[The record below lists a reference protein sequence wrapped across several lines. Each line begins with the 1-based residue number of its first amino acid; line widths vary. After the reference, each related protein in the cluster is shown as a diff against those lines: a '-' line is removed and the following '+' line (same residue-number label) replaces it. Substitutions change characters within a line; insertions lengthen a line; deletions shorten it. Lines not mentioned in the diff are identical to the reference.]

1 MATSNRSFDFS
12 EDRFIYRD
20 DLEGVYDKQDR
31 SISLLDEVG
40 QQFLQAG
47 LSNSTVEESVEEL
60 SGEYS
65 VSRERVEE
73 KFREFWAAISTEE
86 SGESDHTRGGIFAP
100 PEEISL
106 DYPLSLE
113 VQLIKNCNW
122 ACDFCYVPNRDLS
135 EMKIMDLEDIK
146 AIIDEAHRNGL
157 FKLRLSGGE
166 ATLHPDFNEVIEYA
180 TQKGIETVLFTNG
193 SLLDDEQIELFAEG
207 SVETVLMSLHG
218 PERVHDDLVQ
228 KEGAFESVK
237 RSAQRLDKAGVNVV
251 LESLASAPNAET
263 LPETAQVVK
272 QWGLEEYR
280 IMPYIATDLA
290 EMDYAMS
297 FTEIHDQVT
306 TIREEHPELTVRVPC
321 APEPC
326 LVTDKEAPLDSDPG
340 LGESYNNHCGAGL
353 LWASVSHDGHV
364 RHCPHSGVYAGHI
377 DDNDDMIKSVWNE
390 TLTPK
395 IKDILGTPEDRC
407 EGCDIHDDCLGGC
420 HLYKVTEYE

>member
-1 MATSNRSFDFS
+1 MAISNASFDID
-12 EDRFIYRD
+12 EDRFIYRR
-20 DLEGVYDKQDR
+20 DLGGVYDRNDR
-31 SISLLDEVG
+31 TISLLDDVG
-40 QQFLQAG
+40 RRFMQAG
-47 LSNSTVEESVEEL
+47 LDNPTVAASVNEICD
-60 SGEYS
+60 EYS
-65 VSRERVEE
+65 APRERIEA
-73 KFREFWAAISTEE
+73 KFREFWETISQEAATET
-86 SGESDHTRGGIFAP
+86 DHARGGIFAP
-100 PEEISL
+100 PENISL

-135 EMKIMDLEDIK
+135 EMKIMEFTDIK
-146 AIIDEAHRNGL
+146 DIIDEAHQNGL

-166 ATLHPDFNEVIEYA
+166 ATLHPDFDKIIQYVSEVD
-180 TQKGIETVLFTNG
+180 IETVLFTNG
-193 SLLDDEQIELFAEG
+193 SLLDDEQIKMFAEG

-218 PERVHDDLVQ
+218 PERVHDELVQ
-228 KEGAFESVK
+228 RDGAFQKVK
-237 RSAQRLDKAGVNVV
+237 RSAQRLDERGVNVV

-263 LPETAQVVK
+263 LPETANVVSE
-272 QWGLEEYR
+272 WGLEEYR

-297 FTEIHDQVT
+297 FGEIHDQVT
-306 TIREEHPELTVRVPC
+306 TIREEHPDLTVRVPC

-326 LVTDKEAPLDSDPG
+326 LVTEQGAPLDSDPG

-353 LWASVSHDGHV
+353 LWASVSHDGHI

-377 DDNDDMIKSVWNE
+377 DEGDDMIKSVWNE

-395 IKDILGTPEDRC
+395 IKDILSTPEDRC
-407 EGCDIHDDCLGGC
+407 EGCEIHDDCLGGC